1 LLCIVGFSVRCQFPV
16 CSNHLPAVVD
26 VLREFSSSS
35 APLEVVM
42 CKVNGKRISFSTARN
57 SSTEN
62 GRILSVSVARLSH
75 RHLPILLSRAVI
87 LGTFLK
93 LPLVHNALRSLSLGP
108 VTISLPLLPLLT
120 PVMWLH
126 DGHQFCYAT
135 VADIRELSIVML
147 ICSSF
152 LCSSIRITVIHI
164 SSKK

>member
-1 LLCIVGFSVRCQFPV
+1 VSTAVSCILQLLA
-16 CSNHLPAVVD
+16 CSG
-26 VLREFSSSS
+26 SSIES
-35 APLEVVM
+35 LM
-42 CKVNGKRISFSTARN
+42 CKLNRKRISFFTARN
-57 SSTEN
+57 PSTEN
-62 GRILSVSVARLSH
+62 GHILSVSVARLSH
-75 RHLPILLSRAVI
+75 CHLPTLLSRAVI
-87 LGTFLK
+87 SGLFLK